1 MPPKTETTAS
11 RSSVDK
17 IGTEPPP
24 KWIRVAEV
32 ALSAVMI
39 VLAVL
44 GLIAVWF
51 AILDALGWISA

>member
-1 MPPKTETTAS
+1 
-11 RSSVDK
+11 
-17 IGTEPPP
+17 
-24 KWIRVAEV
+24 VAEV